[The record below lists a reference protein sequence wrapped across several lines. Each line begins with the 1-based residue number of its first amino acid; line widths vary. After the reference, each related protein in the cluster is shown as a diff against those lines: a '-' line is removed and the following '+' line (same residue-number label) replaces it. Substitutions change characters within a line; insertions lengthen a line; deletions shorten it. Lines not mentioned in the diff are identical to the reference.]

1 MAACRLELRLA
12 SRRLLDKRSTSWK
25 RLDIKINQCK
35 SFNLKR
41 VVDHDN
47 SQDLRGKQ
55 SEIMG
60 ILIELALNLRANGT
74 SYNVVAVSAQ
84 TDSFI
89 LDDHI
94 RLGVL
99 DRS

>member
-1 MAACRLELRLA
+1 ME
-12 SRRLLDKRSTSWK
+12 
-25 RLDIKINQCK
+25 
-35 SFNLKR
+35 
-41 VVDHDN
+41 
-47 SQDLRGKQ
+47 
-55 SEIMG
+55 

-74 SYNVVAVSAQ
+74 TYNVVAASAQ